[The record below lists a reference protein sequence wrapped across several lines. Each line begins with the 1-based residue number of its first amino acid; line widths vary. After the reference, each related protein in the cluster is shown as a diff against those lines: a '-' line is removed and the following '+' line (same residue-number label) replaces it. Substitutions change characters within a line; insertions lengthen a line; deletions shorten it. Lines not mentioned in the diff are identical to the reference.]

1 MEILIVEDS
10 IVFRNAIKNKIEKN
24 LLFATCS
31 SVTTFEE
38 LIEEKDYDIYICDYN
53 LPDAPNG
60 EHIEYLLRKN
70 KDVIVVTKFEAEF
83 MDSFIKDKVLEYL
96 IKDDNSMLDYLVK
109 FVRRINRNK
118 NLNILVVED
127 SLSVRNLVMSILDK
141 LKLNIF
147 EAKNGCE
154 ALNILENKNIDLI
167 ITDLTMPQMSG
178 KELIKKVRKKKKM
191 SELPIVVISSLDDNT
206 TFLKALKLGAND
218 YLKKPFLKEELI
230 IRVNNLLDLYDSFKK
245 INSQL
250 QKDPLTGVYNR
261 FFLENVLEN
270 MFNMYEKKS
279 IAMLDI
285 DFFKKIN
292 DTYGHQHGDKV
303 LKDFANNIKGVV
315 RKSDIV
321 VRYGGEE
328 FLIFMPNTSK
338 EEGFIALLKIKE
350 AIKKSEFNY
359 TFSGG
364 IADEGE
370 TLAEMIKIADNR
382 LYNAKKEGRN
392 KIIFK

>member
-1 MEILIVEDS
+1 MNVLIVEDNIFYQNILKS
-10 IVFRNAIKNKIEKN
+10 KIEKN
-24 LLFATCS
+24 FLFAK
-31 SVTTFEE
+31 TFAISTFKE
-38 LIEEKDYDIYICDYN
+38 LQESKDYDLYICDYN
-53 LPDAPNG
+53 LPDSPDG
-60 EHIEYLLRKN
+60 EHIEYLLKQN
-70 KDVIVVTKFEAEF
+70 KDVIVITRYEEEF
-83 MDSFIKDKVLEYL
+83 LSSELKEKVLEYV
-96 IKDDNSMLDYLVK
+96 IKDDNSMVDYI
-109 FVRRINRNK
+109 VRFIKRIYK
-118 NLNILVVED
+118 NQDINVLIVED
-127 SLSVRNLVMSILDK
+127 SKLVRNFEKRLLER
-141 LKLNIF
+141 LKLNVF
-147 EAKNGCE
+147 EASNGDE
-154 ALNILENKNIDLI
+154 ALEIIKNKNIDLI
-167 ITDLTMPQMSG
+167 ITDISMPKLDG
-178 KELIKKVRKKKKM
+178 NELIKEVRKNYKM
-191 SELPIVVISSLDDNT
+191 NELPIIVISSNEGNNV
-206 TFLKALKLGAND
+206 FLKSLKLGAND

-230 IRVNNLLDLYDSFKK
+230 IRINNLLDLYDSFKK

-250 QKDPLTGVYNR
+250 QKDPLTCVYNR

-303 LKDFANNIKGVV
+303 LKDFANNIIGVV

-338 EEGFIALLKIKE
+338 EEGFIALLKIRE
-350 AIKKSEFNY
+350 AVKKSEFNY

-382 LYNAKKEGRN
+382 LYKAKKEGRN